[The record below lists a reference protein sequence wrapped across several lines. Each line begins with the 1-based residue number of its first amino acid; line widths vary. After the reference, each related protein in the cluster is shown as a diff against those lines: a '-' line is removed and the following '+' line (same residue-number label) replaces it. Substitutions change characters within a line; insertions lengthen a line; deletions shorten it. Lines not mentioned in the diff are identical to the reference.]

1 MRPVTTPHH
10 AMNLFGKPHETRR
23 VFWAAIAVV
32 ASVLCA
38 VAMVGN
44 VTWAEE
50 TNWFL
55 FVFAGF
61 GVVGFGI
68 MALEQWQDWPK
79 GEEPGWTHWFG
90 AIFWAAF
97 GAYQVFGLIY
107 GLFISEDTNWA
118 LVVITPVLAVVMF
131 WLAFQAGRRA
141 LAR

>member
-1 MRPVTTPHH
+1 MMTQHH
-10 AMNLFGKPHETRR
+10 GVSMFGKPHETRR
-23 VFWAAIAVV
+23 LFWTAIGVV

-55 FVFAGF
+55 FAFAGF

-68 MALEQWQDWPK
+68 MALEQWQEWPK
-79 GEEPGWTHWFG
+79 GGEPAWTHWFG

-97 GAYQVFGLIY
+97 GAYQAFNLIY
-107 GLFISEDTNWA
+107 GLFITEADTNWA
-118 LVVITPVLAVVMF
+118 LVAILPVLAVVMF
-131 WLAFQAGRRA
+131 WLAYQEARKA